1 MLREEAEDGTNSRRS
16 AKSLSTVMTHG
27 TDVLTAADQ
36 IGIASMTTGLIA
48 IDDFGIDA
56 SIVIAIGGGT
66 VATGGPGRIGGIF
79 ETGASLTMTIFDVF
93 SANAGAIGFELS
105 APTTPST
112 LTEPRIIPDGKAS

>member
-1 MLREEAEDGTNSRRS
+1 
-16 AKSLSTVMTHG
+16 MTHG

-56 SIVIAIGGGT
+56 SIVIAIGGMCVTGGT
-66 VATGGPGRIGGIF
+66 IATGGPGRIGGIF

-112 LTEPRIIPDGKAS
+112 LTELRIIPDGKAS